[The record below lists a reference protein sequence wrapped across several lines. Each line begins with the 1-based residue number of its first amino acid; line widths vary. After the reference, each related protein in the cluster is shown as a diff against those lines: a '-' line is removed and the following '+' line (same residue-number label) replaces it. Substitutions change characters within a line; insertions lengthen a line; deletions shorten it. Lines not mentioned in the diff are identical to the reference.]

1 MKKLIGIALVGMFAA
16 MPLFATP
23 KQDNDRTEGCKMTRS
38 EWLKIKDDG
47 ERRAAFSSL
56 SADCKIRYWQEKFD
70 ELKGLKWSKD
80 ELKHIAE
87 MENFMN
93 KHKEMF
99 DLEYENREQTL
110 EKFDTFATKWMQ
122 DGEKK
127 FGWTKD
133 LMRYLVADC
142 GELTEEMFN
151 SLHK

>member
-1 MKKLIGIALVGMFAA
+1 MKKLISIALVGMLAA

-47 ERRAAFSSL
+47 ERRAAYSSL

-70 ELKGLKWSKD
+70 ELKGLKWSNE
-80 ELKHIAE
+80 ELNHIAE
-87 MENFMN
+87 MQKTMEQY
-93 KHKEMF
+93 KDMF
-99 DLEYENREQTL
+99 CTNSESREQSL
-110 EKFDTFATKWMQ
+110 EKFDAFATKWMQ
-122 DGEKK
+122 KGEKK
-127 FGWTKD
+127 FGWTKE